1 MDEPEILGYF
11 IESIYN
17 SELKNRLPLK
27 NDFYKFKNKFIK
39 VYNKQKL
46 TDDKLQIKKLK
57 NEIIQIKKQN
67 IILKK
72 KLYKLL
78 RYKPSELKIGM
89 KVLYMDKNT
98 NKLVECKII
107 HIDNTIIQGEEP
119 YYTIQFTNGN
129 ERQTEITYL
138 YPINM

>member
-1 MDEPEILGYF
+1 MEDSKILRHF
-11 IESIYN
+11 IEYIYN
-17 SELKNRLPLK
+17 SELKNKLPLK
-27 NDFYKFKNKFIK
+27 KDFYKFQNKFIK
-39 VYNKQKL
+39 EYEQKS

-78 RYKPSELKIGM
+78 RYKASELKIGM
-89 KVLYMDKNT
+89 KVLYMNKNI
-98 NKLVECKII
+98 NKLVECKIM

-138 YPINM
+138 YPINV